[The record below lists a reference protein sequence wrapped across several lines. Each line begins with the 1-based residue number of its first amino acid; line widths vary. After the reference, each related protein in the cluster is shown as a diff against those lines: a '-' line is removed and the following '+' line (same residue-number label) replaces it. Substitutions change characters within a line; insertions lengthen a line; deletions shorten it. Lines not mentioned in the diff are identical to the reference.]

1 MATFT
6 ISLPEELKK
15 RIDEHPE
22 INWAEYLKKRFE
34 QRIKELVKFEEL
46 KGKKVPDVIYTDPAT
61 EKQVGDALN
70 EMKREESISDILY
83 IRDLME

>member
-6 ISLPEELKK
+6 ISIPKELKK

-34 QRIKELVKFEEL
+34 QIIKELSKFQEL
-46 KGKKVPDVIYTDPAT
+46 KNSGKI
-61 EKQVGDALN
+61 
-70 EMKREESISDILY
+70 
-83 IRDLME
+83 

>member
-6 ISLPEELKK
+6 ISIPEYLKK

-34 QRIKELVKFEEL
+34 LKIKEFSKFEEL
-46 KGKKVPDVIYTDPAT
+46 KNSGKI
-61 EKQVGDALN
+61 
-70 EMKREESISDILY
+70 
-83 IRDLME
+83 